1 MSAVS
6 DPAASGLVEVA
17 DGVHAHLQPDG
28 GWCLNNAGLIV
39 AGDHSVLVDTA
50 ATEARARALRH
61 AVVRVAGG
69 PPGTVVNTHS
79 HGDHTFGNFV
89 FPEALVLGHERTR
102 QEAEEAGLHLTGLW
116 PDVGWGELALVLPH
130 LTFTGPLTLRAGGKR
145 VELHSFG
152 PAHSGCDTVVWLP
165 DERVLFAG
173 DLVMS
178 GVTPFVLTGSVAG
191 LRAALARLREFDAAT
206 IVPGHGPVGG
216 PELLDQ
222 GERYLS
228 WLVDLAR
235 TASDA
240 GRSPLEAARDAD
252 LGEFGDLLDR
262 ERLAPNLHRAFAE
275 LRGGGQGAFAEVDRM
290 FADLVALHGGVPA
303 CHA

>member
-17 DGVHAHLQPDG
+17 DGVHAYLQPDG

-50 ATEARARALRH
+50 ATEARAQALRH
-61 AVVRVAGG
+61 AVVRVARGL
-69 PPGTVVNTHS
+69 PGTVVNTHS

-116 PDVGWGELALVLPH
+116 PDVGWGELELVLPH
-130 LTFTGPLTLRAGGKR
+130 LTFTGPLTLRAGGKL

-191 LRAALARLREFDAAT
+191 LRAALARLREFDAAI

-216 PELLDQ
+216 PELLDH

-252 LGEFGDLLDR
+252 LGGFGDLLDS

-275 LRGGGQGAFAEVDRM
+275 LRGGGHGAFAEVDRM
-290 FADLVALHGGVPA
+290 FADLVALHGGVPV